1 MKAVG
6 IIGMGDPDVVQ
17 VIDAAD
23 PSCGPS
29 EVMIRPEATSYN
41 HLDALLRQED
51 FGLDFPVVP
60 GSDVVGH
67 VISGSS
73 ELVGRRVL
81 VNPAIPCGKCDRC
94 KSGNQCRHV
103 QILGVHRSGGYG
115 QFVIVPSSQCL
126 EAPDSLSPEELGSFP
141 LVFLTA
147 WRMLKS
153 RARLSMGERVLIWGA
168 SGGLGSA
175 AVAIAKALSA
185 RAIAIVRNSRHVAIL
200 ENYGADVVIDASTV
214 NVSAAV
220 KSLTGG
226 EGVDVVFEGPGADT
240 WPTSMA
246 VVSQGGRIVT
256 AGVTS
261 GSSVQVDLQDLYYRQ
276 VSILG
281 SRIGYQTEF
290 SEVLGQLLAGHLRPL
305 ISEVIPL
312 SHAAEAHRRAAR
324 GDRCGKIVL
333 RHDF

>member
-1 MKAVG
+1 
-6 IIGMGDPDVVQ
+6 
-17 VIDAAD
+17 
-23 PSCGPS
+23 
-29 EVMIRPEATSYN
+29 
-41 HLDALLRQED
+41 
-51 FGLDFPVVP
+51 
-60 GSDVVGH
+60 
-67 VISGSS
+67 
-73 ELVGRRVL
+73 
-81 VNPAIPCGKCDRC
+81 
-94 KSGNQCRHV
+94 
-103 QILGVHRSGGYG
+103 
-115 QFVIVPSSQCL
+115 
-126 EAPDSLSPEELGSFP
+126 
-141 LVFLTA
+141 
-147 WRMLKS
+147 
-153 RARLSMGERVLIWGA
+153 MGEHVLIWGA

-220 KSLTGG
+220 KSLTSG

-261 GSSVQVDLQDLYYRQ
+261 GSSVQVDLEDLYYRQ

-281 SRIGYQTEF
+281 SRIGHQTEF
-290 SEVLGQLLAGHLRPL
+290 IEVFGQLLAGHLRPL

-312 SHAAEAHRRAAR
+312 SHAVEAHRRAAR

-333 RHDF
+333 RHDFYR